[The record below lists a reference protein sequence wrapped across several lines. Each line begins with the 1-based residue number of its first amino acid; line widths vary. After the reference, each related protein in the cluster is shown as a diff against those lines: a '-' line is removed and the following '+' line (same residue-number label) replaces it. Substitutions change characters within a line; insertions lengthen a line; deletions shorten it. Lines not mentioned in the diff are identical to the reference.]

1 MCIRDRVAAAD
12 KDYQPKHTA
21 DLALGKQLA
30 EKEKIAS
37 ELDSRVKQSK
47 EKIAQS
53 TVQMR
58 TQRLMYQ
65 RENQEVNLI
74 VNRIS
79 DIQQLAAYGSLVA
92 GANQSREEFEKTA
105 TEFKAVTGMVAK
117 LSTTLA
123 SQQQALD
130 KATQANS
137 DASQEMVRL
146 QRRQVALNQLAK
158 ALPGIVGNLKTVA
171 TVIPKDQEVVLVRQQ
186 FEQRLENCLLYTS
199 PSPRD

>member
-1 MCIRDRVAAAD
+1 
-12 KDYQPKHTA
+12 
-21 DLALGKQLA
+21 
-30 EKEKIAS
+30 
-37 ELDSRVKQSK
+37 
-47 EKIAQS
+47 
-53 TVQMR
+53 
-58 TQRLMYQ
+58 MYQ

-137 DASQEMVRL
+137 DASQEMVRV

-186 FEQRLENCLLYTS
+186 FEQRLEKLSQDSSEVTRLLAAADAMVKDSSRQRTDLQ
-199 PSPRD
+199 PQVAATRKQLAEITPRATEATQRFETTQAA